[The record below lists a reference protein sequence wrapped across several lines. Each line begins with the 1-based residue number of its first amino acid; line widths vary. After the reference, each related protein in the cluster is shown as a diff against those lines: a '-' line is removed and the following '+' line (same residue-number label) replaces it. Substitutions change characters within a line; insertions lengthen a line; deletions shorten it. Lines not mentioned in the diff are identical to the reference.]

1 MSKKQCIV
9 QFDYKASENDEINLT
24 KGDKVVDVEECS
36 DQEGWCIG
44 TNQNTKQ
51 TGLFPDNFVKFI
63 EIPTENSIP
72 KTNNT
77 ELLTRSRESSGNN
90 HIPAINSSS
99 SPPQPPPPSKKP
111 INSKLL
117 NESNSD
123 TSFNKKFKV
132 TFAYKADNSDEL
144 NLQIGD
150 VVEFLKDIEEGWAEG
165 KCNGKVG
172 LYPTNFVQEIK
183 NTPSIVQ
190 VQQIVEKPEE
200 KKPTLIPVNSSTN
213 INPPSNEFLRNSQGK
228 RLLKAD
234 FPYKAN
240 NKDEL
245 SFKKNDIVTLVS
257 EDGGDPGWWKGE
269 LNGKIGVFPDNFV
282 SALKVGDQDRFPAL
296 SSNNNNHKSFKNDAM
311 VQDLKQK
318 IGSKSA
324 TTTPMTDTE

>member
-1 MSKKQCIV
+1 MTKKQCIV

-24 KGDKVVDVEECS
+24 KGDKLVDVEECS

-44 TNQNTKQ
+44 TNQNSKQ

-63 EIPTENSIP
+63 ENPTENTQQSNIIS
-72 KTNNT
+72 
-77 ELLTRSRESSGNN
+77 RSRESSGNN
-90 HIPAINSSS
+90 HIPTINSSS

-111 INSKLL
+111 VNSK

-190 VQQIVEKPEE
+190 VEKIIVEKTEE
-200 KKPTLIPVNSSTN
+200 KKQTLIPVNSSINN
-213 INPPSNEFLRNSQGK
+213 IPTSNEYLKNSQGQ

-296 SSNNNNHKSFKNDAM
+296 SSSNNSNNHKGFKNENL

-324 TTTPMTDTE
+324 TTTPMTDTGVI